1 MSASPGP
8 NAAAAGSDH
17 LQARRDEEVIDSEK
31 DVLAH
36 DAHAVNSGIPYPT
49 ATAPNIGVP
58 TVSTSVGRVSSAPEE
73 KISRSSIAASS
84 DTLRNPPLEKSTSN
98 AVSKS
103 HTHKKS
109 KFNFLKS
116 RKKKEEEERK
126 NKEKEKE
133 ASVLPP
139 VSFFALFRFAAPL
152 EIVAMVLGLV
162 LAVAAGCCQ
171 PLMTLIFGKNQASL
185 ARSVVADVINLQVD

>member
-8 NAAAAGSDH
+8 TAAAAGSDH

-116 RKKKEEEERK
+116 RKKKKKRR
-126 NKEKEKE
+126 EKTKKKRRRPVFFHRFR
-133 ASVLPP
+133 SLPSSGSLHP
-139 VSFFALFRFAAPL
+139 LKSLPWYWVSCLPL
-152 EIVAMVLGLV
+152 QPD
-162 LAVAAGCCQ
+162 AV
-171 PLMTLIFGKNQASL
+171 
-185 ARSVVADVINLQVD
+185 NL

>member
-1 MSASPGP
+1 MSASPGLT
-8 NAAAAGSDH
+8 AAAAGPDH
-17 LQARRDEEVIDSEK
+17 LQARRDEKVIDSEK
-31 DVLAH
+31 DALAH

-49 ATAPNIGVP
+49 ATAPNVGAP
-58 TVSTSVGRVSSAPEE
+58 TVPISVGRVSSAAEG

-84 DTLRNPPLEKSTSN
+84 DTLRNSPLEKPISN
-98 AVSKS
+98 AFSKS
-103 HTHKKS
+103 HPYKKS
-109 KFNFLKS
+109 KFDFLKS

-152 EIVAMVLGLV
+152 EIIAMVLGLV
-162 LAVAAGCCQ
+162 LAVAAGSCQ
-171 PLMTLIFGKNQASL
+171 PLMTLIFGKKSSL
-185 ARSVVADVINLQVD
+185 SR